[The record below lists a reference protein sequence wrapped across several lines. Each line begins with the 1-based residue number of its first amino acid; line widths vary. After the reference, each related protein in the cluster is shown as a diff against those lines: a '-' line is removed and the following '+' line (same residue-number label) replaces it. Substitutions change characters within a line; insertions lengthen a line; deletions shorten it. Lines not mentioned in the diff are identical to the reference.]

1 MTNRKPEPASACRSC
16 GAAMRLAYVDG
27 RQALACL
34 SCGRVVPKGGAAQD
48 PAPQPKRTQVRGQ
61 RLLPGFRSAAVVQ
74 EPQGSTLEAQFL
86 ASLLAA
92 GLPEPG
98 REVQVQPG
106 RRWRFDFAYPE
117 RGIAMEVEGGTYS
130 GGRHTRGHGFHAD
143 CEKYNA
149 ATAQGWRVYRFD
161 GPMVRSGAAARF
173 MAQVMGVGEVH

>member
-1 MTNRKPEPASACRSC
+1 MSHWKPELHGACRDC
-16 GAAMRLAYVDG
+16 GGRMFYGHIDG
-27 RQALACL
+27 KPAIGCQ
-34 SCGRVVPKGGAAQD
+34 SCGRVVPNVET
-48 PAPQPKRTQVRGQ
+48 APKAPPQRTVRGQ
-61 RLLPGFRSAAVVQ
+61 RSLPGFRSEGVPVK
-74 EPQGSTLEAQFL
+74 PSGSTLEEQFL

-106 RRWRFDFAYPE
+106 RRWRFDFAYQD
-117 RGIAMEVEGGTYS
+117 RFIAMEVEGGTYS

-173 MAQVMGVGEVH
+173 MAQVLSGAATILMA